1 MLRRLACR
9 EAALT
14 GESMPV
20 EKVAR
25 WQPGQQG
32 AFGAAGGLLGCR
44 NLAFMGTHVVS
55 GAPLGLPLVLPRCL
69 WAAQQLHPACQRL
82 ACLSGLLSWQG
93 FPNSLAE
100 RRPTASAVLRL
111 CRQRAGSGGGH
122 RWQHLHQHLGGCA
135 QPAGRWQACSCWVI
149 GIAPSIRACDARLP
163 RRRLPIL

>member
-111 CRQRAGSGGGH
+111 CRQRAGSGG
-122 RWQHLHQHLGGCA
+122 
-135 QPAGRWQACSCWVI
+135 RWQACSCWVI